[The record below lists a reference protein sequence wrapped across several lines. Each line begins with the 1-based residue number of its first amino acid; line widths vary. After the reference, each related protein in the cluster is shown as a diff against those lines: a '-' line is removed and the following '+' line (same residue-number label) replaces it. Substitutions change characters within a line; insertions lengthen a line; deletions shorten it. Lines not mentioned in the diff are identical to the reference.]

1 MTDFAVASQN
11 AHTTLLG
18 SSKQDNADILHW
30 MSFGNSEVLVPLSG
44 WFAPLIGRA
53 SYVKS
58 QVAKSRAQT
67 LKAVQVLED
76 HLLRRTFLVGER
88 VTLADLFVASIIER
102 AFEYVLDRKWREEHP
117 NVTRWFE
124 TVHNVPCYA
133 AIAGEAVFIEEA
145 IKVADVKAGNT

>member
-53 SYVKS
+53 PYVKS

-117 NVTRWFE
+117 NVTNHLVTSKCHE
-124 TVHNVPCYA
+124 VV
-133 AIAGEAVFIEEA
+133 
-145 IKVADVKAGNT
+145 